1 METVCPYENLQRERR
16 GADVEIY
23 QDMVSALGSV
33 CEGAA
38 LNVTLERNAPLKLG
52 AVWNWKHI
60 FSFIAES
67 HPKEKNEVLLSG
79 QS

>member
-23 QDMVSALGSV
+23 QDMLSALGSV

-52 AVWNWKHI
+52 AVWN
-60 FSFIAES
+60 
-67 HPKEKNEVLLSG
+67 
-79 QS
+79 